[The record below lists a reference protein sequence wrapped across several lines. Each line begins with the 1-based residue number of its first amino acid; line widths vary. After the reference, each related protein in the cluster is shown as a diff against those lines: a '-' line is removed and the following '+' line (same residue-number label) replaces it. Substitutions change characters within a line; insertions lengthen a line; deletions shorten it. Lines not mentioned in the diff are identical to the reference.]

1 MPPRARRSGLAIGP
15 DSIGILVKD
24 RVPYSQCSAQA
35 CQTPPFFSAAGR
47 QLPERLDNL
56 SDRDLQ
62 RADGAGRVM
71 LRGSEQGTQIVD
83 VFQRSPVRV
92 MFPRVTGGAVEE
104 AVLINTG
111 GGVAG
116 GDRLECSIT
125 ALEKASI
132 TVTSQAAE
140 KVYGALDEPARIT
153 TKLKI
158 SAAAKLAWLPQE
170 TILFNTARICRNTEI
185 EVCSGAEVLAVEW
198 IVLGRSAYGEQM
210 VNGQITD
217 SWRVKKDG
225 RLIWADTFRCFDE
238 TYPHLHKKALLSRYR
253 AIATLVYFGGN
264 LNDRVELIRDLAPSL
279 ECCGGATLVNGVMIV
294 RFAAEAAF
302 ELRLALQRVLQQF
315 RQEQRPGPFRVPK
328 MWPC

>member
-56 SDRDLQ
+56 SDSALQ
-62 RADGAGRVM
+62 RADGAGRVV

-116 GDRLECSIT
+116 GDRLRRLIT
-125 ALEKASI
+125 ALDKNILYI
-132 TVTSQAAE
+132 TP
-140 KVYGALDEPARIT
+140 PA
-153 TKLKI
+153 
-158 SAAAKLAWLPQE
+158 
-170 TILFNTARICRNTEI
+170 
-185 EVCSGAEVLAVEW
+185 
-198 IVLGRSAYGEQM
+198 
-210 VNGQITD
+210 
-217 SWRVKKDG
+217 
-225 RLIWADTFRCFDE
+225 
-238 TYPHLHKKALLSRYR
+238 
-253 AIATLVYFGGN
+253 
-264 LNDRVELIRDLAPSL
+264 
-279 ECCGGATLVNGVMIV
+279 
-294 RFAAEAAF
+294 
-302 ELRLALQRVLQQF
+302 
-315 RQEQRPGPFRVPK
+315 
-328 MWPC
+328 